1 MENKIERMKMV
12 KAMEFIAR
20 QVNNEELF
28 NVWLMD
34 GVPDGDIEYGDL
46 DVKDIEGYYCGGIG
60 WEQDE
65 ADKHF
70 SELMDTFMWVMKE
83 AWKDGGLYCGE
94 VCGGEK
100 PHKE

>member
-20 QVNNEELF
+20 QVNNEEIF
-28 NVWLMD
+28 NVWLAD
-34 GVPDGDIEYGDL
+34 GVGDGEIEYGDL
-46 DVKDIEGYYCGGIG
+46 NVTDREGYYCGGDG
-60 WEQDE
+60 WERDE

-83 AWKDGGLYCGE
+83 AWKDGGLYCD
-94 VCGGEK
+94 VYGGEK
-100 PHKE
+100 PHRE